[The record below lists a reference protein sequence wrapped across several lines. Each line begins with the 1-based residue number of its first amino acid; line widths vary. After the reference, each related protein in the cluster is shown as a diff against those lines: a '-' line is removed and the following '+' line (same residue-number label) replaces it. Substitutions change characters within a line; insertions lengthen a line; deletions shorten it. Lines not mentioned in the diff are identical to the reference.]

1 MCFKT
6 FTSGSSF
13 TWLPI
18 VAFAFF
24 TISPV
29 ALLAQRKPKIKG
41 NRIVSSVN
49 ESLPAFRYLDLNDDL
64 EVKLQRGAAEGYRLE
79 VDENLVDVLRFEVRD
94 STLKISSFYNITGSK
109 KLDITVFY
117 TELAGVAAT
126 DGELISEEPIPA
138 VSLNLEARD
147 EGRLNMRVRA
157 DFCRVLLQG
166 NGKADLN
173 LDADTVSV
181 ALMDRSDAIIY
192 TVNKGMGIKLNGN
205 TGLTLEGI
213 STEVRTVLDGN
224 VTYKAQKME
233 ADHLDLQAME
243 SATARVRA
251 VNTCSLSLSGGSRT
265 YIYGNPSI
273 EVQEFTDRAEIHKEP
288 DQ

>member
-1 MCFKT
+1 M
-6 FTSGSSF
+6 
-13 TWLPI
+13 
-18 VAFAFF
+18 
-24 TISPV
+24 SPV

-41 NRIVSSVN
+41 NRIVASVN

-64 EVKLQRGAAEGYRLE
+64 EVNLERAAAEGYRLE

-109 KLDITVFY
+109 KLDITVYY

-126 DGELISEEPIPA
+126 DGELISEQPIPG
-138 VSLNLEARD
+138 VSLDLEARD

-181 ALMDRSDAIIY
+181 ALMDRSDAVIY
-192 TVNKGMGIKLNGN
+192 TVNKGMEIKLNGN
-205 TGLTLEGI
+205 SGLTLEGI

-251 VNTCSLSLSGGSRT
+251 VNSCSLSLSGGSRT
-265 YIYGNPSI
+265 YIYGNPNI
-273 EVQEFTDRAEIHKEP
+273 TVQEFADRAEIHKEP

>member
-13 TWLPI
+13 RWLPI

-41 NRIVSSVN
+41 NRIVASVN

-126 DGELISEEPIPA
+126 DGELISEEPIPG
-138 VSLNLEARD
+138 VSLDLEARD

-157 DFCRVLLQG
+157 DLCRVLLQG

-173 LDADTVSV
+173 LEVDTVSV

-205 TGLTLEGI
+205 SGLTLEGI

-224 VTYKAQKME
+224 VSYKAEKME

-251 VNTCSLSLSGGSRT
+251 VNSCSLSLSGGSRT

-273 EVQEFTDRAEIHKEP
+273 AIKEFADRAEIHKEP